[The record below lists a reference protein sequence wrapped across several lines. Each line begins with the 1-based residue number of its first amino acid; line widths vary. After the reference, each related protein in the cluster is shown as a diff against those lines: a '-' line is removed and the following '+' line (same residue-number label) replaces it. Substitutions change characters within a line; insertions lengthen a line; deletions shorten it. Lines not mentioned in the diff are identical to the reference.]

1 MSQPNPSH
9 SRSSSVASVL
19 TATRGFLRTQL
30 WVWPLVAALVLV
42 FLGVWL
48 RVKMEGATKQQ
59 IADTL
64 QTILNANVEALR
76 SWSTTMKSDAEDAAE
91 DDRVRELVV
100 GLIQKSK
107 SSAQVQ
113 ATLLTAPELSALRK
127 HLKPLLE
134 RRGFSGFVVLD
145 TNFMV
150 LAAMRDQLIGMQRP
164 PGNAEALALCLAGKV
179 LVTQPFPSVQML
191 QDQRGNLRAGVPT
204 MFAAAPIRSADGQA
218 IAILGLRIE
227 PDKDFTRILATA
239 RAGQTGETYAFGR
252 DGKQLSES
260 RFDNDLKRLGL
271 VPDEPDARSILT
283 LELRDP
289 LVDLSQGRQS
299 PKRRTELP
307 FTHAVS
313 EALAGHAGVDADGYR
328 DYRGVPVVGAW
339 MWLDDFNMG
348 LVTEMDRSEAFRPLH
363 ILRTGF
369 WSIFGLL
376 VVGAVMIYV
385 LMRLANR
392 LQTAAQK
399 AALKARQLG
408 QYALDDKIGEGAF
421 GAVYRAHHALMRR
434 PVAVK
439 LLQTDKMNQTSAAR
453 FEREVQMTGQLT
465 HPNTIALYDYGRT
478 PEGIFYYAMEF
489 LEGLTLDRLVK
500 QYGAQPEG
508 RVIAILRQVC
518 GSLAEAHAI
527 GLVHRDIKPANVF
540 LTQRGGVPDFVKVL
554 DFGLAKARDTQ
565 AGAELTMAE
574 ATLGTPLYMSP
585 EAVEHSNDV
594 DARSDLY
601 SLGAVGY
608 FLVTGNVLFDC
619 LTLGEVLMHQVKD
632 LPVRPSERLGK
643 PVSPDLEE
651 LLMRCLAKKPASRP
665 ATARELDDALARCR
679 NAADWT
685 RELADE
691 WWRKF
696 AAAQSEKTMVTT
708 TPPAAK

>member
-1 MSQPNPSH
+1 MNPSNPSH

-19 TATRGFLRTQL
+19 TRTQGFLRTQL

-64 QTILNANVEALR
+64 QTILNANTEALR
-76 SWSTTMKSDAEDAAE
+76 AWSVTMKSEAEDIAD
-91 DDRVRELVV
+91 DDRVRELAA
-100 GLIQKSK
+100 GLIRQAKS
-107 SSAQVQ
+107 ATQVQ
-113 ATLLTAPELSALRK
+113 AALLISPQLSALRA
-127 HLKPLLE
+127 HLSPMLV
-134 RRGFSGFVVLD
+134 RRGFDGFLVLD
-145 TNFMV
+145 TNFLV
-150 LAAMRDQLIGMQRP
+150 VASMRDQLVGMQRP
-164 PGNAEALALCLAGKV
+164 PGNAEQMTPCLAGKS
-179 LVTQPFPSVQML
+179 LVTRPFPSVAML
-191 QDQRGNLRAGVPT
+191 PDEKGNLRVGVPT
-204 MFAAAPIRSADGQA
+204 MFAVAPIRSADGQV

-239 RAGQTGETYAFGR
+239 RAGQTGETYAFGH

-271 VPDEPDARSILT
+271 IPDEPDARSILT

-289 LVDLSQGRQS
+289 LVDLGKGRQS

-307 FTHAVS
+307 FTHAVG
-313 EALAGHAGVDADGYR
+313 EALAGHTGVDADGYR

-339 MWLDDFNMG
+339 TWLDDFNLG
-348 LVTEMDRSEAFRPLH
+348 LVTEMDRAEAFRPLH
-363 ILRTGF
+363 ILRVGF

-376 VVGAVMIYV
+376 LVGAVLVYV

-392 LQTAAQK
+392 LQAAARR

-439 LLQTDKMNQTSAAR
+439 LLQTEKLTQSSAAR
-453 FEREVQMTGQLT
+453 FEREVQLTSQLT
-465 HPNTIALYDYGRT
+465 HPNTITLYDYGRT
-478 PEGIFYYAMEF
+478 PEGIFYYAMEY
-489 LEGLTLDRLVK
+489 LDGLTIDRLVK

-554 DFGLAKARDTQ
+554 DFGLVKVRDVPG
-565 AGAELTMAE
+565 GAELTMAE

-585 EAVEHSNDV
+585 EAVEHSNEV

-608 FLVTGNVLFDC
+608 FLVTGEALFDC

-632 LPVRPSERLGK
+632 LPVRPSARLGK
-643 PVSPDLEE
+643 LISPDLEE
-651 LLMRCLAKKPASRP
+651 LLMRCLAKNPASRP
-665 ATARELDDALARCR
+665 ANARELDDALARCR
-679 NAADWT
+679 SAADWT

-696 AAAQSEKTMVTT
+696 AAIQSEKTVVT